1 MIKNLITCLTLATAT
16 ISIIGCGEKDPQQTV
31 AAPEIKTSV
40 SQLDF
45 SGDGDTKNIDITTS
59 REWDAVSDDSW
70 IGISK
75 KNATSAGGT
84 IVVTIGA
91 NSSKNSRTGTII
103 VRSGAARA
111 RIAVTQEGRASK
123 PADPSMNVPEGY
135 ELVWAD
141 EFDGNSLNPS
151 DWTHEVWEP
160 YHVNNELQAYVNG
173 SFNGTPVT
181 QVEDGK
187 LKITCFK
194 AGTNQYKSG
203 RVYAH
208 VNEGW
213 CYGIFEARIKLPK
226 GRGTWPAFWMLPA
239 NNDWSGNPWPR
250 CGEIDIMEEVGFH
263 PDYTS
268 SSIHCEAYNHT
279 KGTQKTSERYTQGA
293 ESDFHTYRLEWTKDY
308 MKTYVDGNLLF
319 SFNNDGR
326 GDITTWPFKRNF
338 YIILNLAWGGMWGGQ
353 QGVDDNALPA
363 TMEVDYVRV
372 FQKD

>member
-31 AAPEIKTSV
+31 ATPEIKTSV

-268 SSIHCEAYNHT
+268 SSIHCEAYNHM